1 MNRQRLEWMKEQ
13 IDKLDTNEHTQIHGI
28 VQKYTENITKAPT
41 GIFVSSE
48 HLPVECLQEMEKY
61 VLFCIDQKARMDE
74 DLKTRKTY
82 ERMVE

>member
-1 MNRQRLEWMKEQ
+1 MNRQRLEWMKGQ
-13 IDKLDTNEHTQIHGI
+13 IDKLDTNEHTQIHNI
-28 VQKYTENITKAPT
+28 IQTYAVNITKSPT

-48 HLPVECLQEMEKY
+48 HLPQECLQEMEKY

>member
-1 MNRQRLEWMKEQ
+1 MNRSKLEWMKEQ
-13 IDKLDTNEHTQIHGI
+13 LDKMEVNEHIQVYSI
-28 VQKYTENITKAPT
+28 VKKYCENITKSPT

-48 HLPVECLQEMEKY
+48 HLSQDCLLEMEKY
-61 VLFCIDQKARMDE
+61 ILFCLDQRKRMDE